1 MKGNSKMKSYISGL
15 ALAASAVMVMAP
27 STAIASEGEMIGSWT
42 DRKGTNFIFMSGGK
56 GKIEQ
61 TRPINGNPGKITT
74 EISWSLNS
82 AGDKLTYKFIA
93 ITLSG
98 SAGYDQTKPAN
109 GKSYTVSIVINSNK
123 LQINGSDWYQS

>member
-1 MKGNSKMKSYISGL
+1 
-15 ALAASAVMVMAP
+15 
-27 STAIASEGEMIGSWT
+27 
-42 DRKGTNFIFMSGGK
+42 MSGGK

-82 AGDKLTYKFIA
+82 AGDKLTYKFIS

-109 GKSYTVSIVINSNK
+109 GKSYTVSVVINSNK
-123 LQINGSDWYQS
+123 LQINGSDWYKS